1 MVRCRLRLSGR
12 LRDDDGVS
20 LLEALVAITIVTI
33 VMTAVASFFV
43 RSISATGQQRG
54 KQVASHLADSAME
67 KVRALKGS
75 AIDDGRDVGDG
86 TMPKLDAVE
95 KLLANTTRKNAKRA
109 TGAPTL
115 QVDPD
120 SATVAGTTYLRYWY
134 VGECALPDDAPVD
147 AGVDDCAPS
156 ATNKVTLFRVVV
168 AVRWPDRNCDQN
180 SCLFVSSTL
189 VSSAADEPVFNE
201 NEVAPAPVI
210 ESPGDLQG
218 NTSTGE
224 TRKVDGVT
232 VVTGFVVSGDAKP
245 LTVSAENPPK
255 GIVVSSAGLITGKP
269 TLPGTYAVI
278 VRVTD
283 IRGLVGSAS
292 FNWTIYTAPK
302 LNAVSAQTTR
312 SGAAVSLQVVN
323 GGGGE
328 APFAFAAT
336 GVPAGITLDP
346 ATGLFSG
353 SPVTS
358 TPTTSSPASTVPV
371 TVTITDRVKQTS
383 SVTFNWT
390 VNDWLVPTINTKS
403 TKQNVAVDT
412 TVAVTGGLAPLTWT
426 ATGLPTGLTIAP
438 DTGRITGTPTVKS
451 NNNNVTV
458 TARDARNQTRSATF
472 KWNIT

>member
-1 MVRCRLRLSGR
+1 MRFR

-20 LLEALVAITIVTI
+20 LLETLVAITIVTI

-75 AIDDGRDVGDG
+75 AIDDGRDDGDG
-86 TMPKLDAVE
+86 DMPKLDAVD
-95 KLLANTTRKNAKRA
+95 KLLANATPKNAKQA
-109 TGAPTL
+109 TGTPTL
-115 QVDPD
+115 PVVPE
-120 SATVAGTTYLRYWY
+120 TPEVAGTTYQLYWY
-134 VGECALPDDAPVD
+134 VGACALPDDAPVD
-147 AGVDDCAPS
+147 AAVDNCAPS
-156 ATNKVTLFRVVV
+156 TTGKVTLFRVVV
-168 AVRWPDRNCDQN
+168 AVRWPDRNCNQN
-180 SCLFVSSTL
+180 SCLFLSSTL
-189 VSSAADEPVFNE
+189 VSSAAEEPVFNE
-201 NEVAPAPVI
+201 NEVAPPPVI
-210 ESPGDLQG
+210 ENHGDLQG

-255 GIVVSSAGLITGKP
+255 GIVVSSAGQITGKP
-269 TLPGTYAVI
+269 TLPGTYAVTM
-278 VRVTD
+278 RVTD

-312 SGAAVSLQVVN
+312 SGAAVSLQLVN

-328 APFAFAAT
+328 APFTFTAT
-336 GVPAGITLDP
+336 GTPAGITLDP

-353 SPVTS
+353 SPVTP
-358 TPTTSSPASTVPV
+358 TPTTQSPASTVPV
-371 TVTITDRVKQTS
+371 TVTITDRVKQTH

-390 VNDWLVPTINTKS
+390 VNDWLVPTITTKA

-412 TVAVTGGLAPLTWT
+412 TVPATGGLAPLTWS
-426 ATGLPTGLTIAP
+426 ATGLPTGLTIAA
-438 DTGRITGTPTVKS
+438 DTGRITGIPTVKS

-458 TARDARNQTRSATF
+458 TAKDARGQTRSTTF